1 MLQSAT
7 SFKRFFSWETFI
19 QLIFTKCDSDCKAI
33 QRFKILFSFFSIW
46 KMKYSKKEQNIKH
59 VLEVFIG
66 FAKMQDMMK
75 ERNMD
80 SGLIVVVFIITSL
93 IITVFSFL
101 LFVDYEWCH
110 VLFKN
115 NTVRKNFKLCWNFT
129 SMYFLL
135 VACQMHL
142 WGQSNFWFHQVLSIY
157 LVVAVFWCW
166 KSNYTTHCNDI
177 SQPFFQQHK
186 KNVLLYNPV
195 LFPQPL

>member
-1 MLQSAT
+1 
-7 SFKRFFSWETFI
+7 
-19 QLIFTKCDSDCKAI
+19 
-33 QRFKILFSFFSIW
+33 
-46 KMKYSKKEQNIKH
+46 MKYQNNKISKD

-115 NTVRKNFKLCWNFT
+115 NTVSKILNLARILLQCIFYLQLVKCIYEANLISDFIKSSPYTLLLLCFDVGNPITAHTAMT
-129 SMYFLL
+129 S
-135 VACQMHL
+135 A
-142 WGQSNFWFHQVLSIY
+142 NILS
-157 LVVAVFWCW
+157 
-166 KSNYTTHCNDI
+166 TTQEECFALQFCFVSSAFIREKPYKKMKFD
-177 SQPFFQQHK
+177 QFFMLK
-186 KNVLLYNPV
+186 
-195 LFPQPL
+195 